1 MISSSTWTY
10 TNYKFDPYLNYVFIF
25 SLIFLQLQT
34 YWGSVR
40 LHICLFKIL
49 ELNVPG
55 VLVLNCVF
63 PTNCATIRSEIIGHN
78 VLALIPYL
86 YLRCSNLMFENR
98 IGMLINSFQIHY
110 LQNIFYFILS
120 GSVFKET
127 HNRTPWMTSPLRC
140 KTEQIVIN
148 RLWS

>member
-1 MISSSTWTY
+1 MSSFFPYISTAP
-10 TNYKFDPYLNYVFIF
+10 NL
-25 SLIFLQLQT
+25 L
-34 YWGSVR
+34 R
-40 LHICLFKIL
+40 LHSCLFEIL

-120 GSVFKET
+120 GSVFQGD
-127 HNRTPWMTSPLRC
+127 S
-140 KTEQIVIN
+140 
-148 RLWS
+148 